1 MLIDWISLAI
11 GAALGFGAGWAQYWL
26 TQKVERQRLCRSLL
40 LELTAFVDEDAFMFD
55 EILRALEIA
64 ERTGELA
71 GRQHWR
77 DLLAEPAQDRFPIYY
92 GSIAELGRLP
102 DDIAVP
108 LFKYHTRRMGMLR
121 VARILCDID
130 DVPST
135 RHHAASLRS
144 LTGLMI
150 ESKQEAITGLSNIVP
165 NPPPTPSPAASA
177 TR

>member
-1 MLIDWISLAI
+1 MPLELITLVL

-26 TQKVERQRLCRSLL
+26 TQRDDRRRLCRSLL
-40 LELTAFVDEDAFMFD
+40 IELTAFADEDAVMFD
-55 EILRALEIA
+55 EILRTLDLA
-64 ERTGELA
+64 EKTGELA
-71 GRQHWR
+71 GRQYWR
-77 DLLAEPAQDRFPIYY
+77 DLLAEPTQDRFPIYY

-144 LTGLMI
+144 LTGLMMD
-150 ESKQEAITGLSNIVP
+150 SKQEAITRLANFVP
-165 NPPPTPSPAASA
+165 NPPPTPSPAAPA